1 MMWNLHLRVE
11 DKHIIRDPDGMLTD
25 AIMHAAN
32 KLLAVQFPH
41 LQGLQTTLLSKNF
54 LQSNSRINW
63 TIDWNCST
71 CS

>member
-1 MMWNLHLRVE
+1 MMWKKNLHLRVE

-41 LQGLQTTLLSKNF
+41 LQDLQTTLLSQTSFSPIQESGGF
-54 LQSNSRINW
+54 LP
-63 TIDWNCST
+63 DG
-71 CS
+71 